1 MFDCTDITAAISGWE
16 TDPRLQIRHVRCVNG
31 TDVRGNILLIGV
43 VHDHPASFYRVDAI
57 LKALE
62 PDVLALELPPLAL
75 PLFRLYSRD
84 VYVPPRLGGEMSLA
98 LQTAD
103 SVRAVGIDAPNRIY
117 LRRLLEDSANRNL
130 PTELLVPV
138 VRDLLSSAAHTLACR
153 LGALIGTVTPLR
165 PRVYS
170 HHEYSCTL
178 LDVPDVQAEHEMTHL
193 TKQQSFLRAVEIP
206 RWRRFVD
213 DKRNESMAIV
223 LNDLRMTGDVIAV
236 VGMEHLDSLQKR
248 LEAPT

>member
-1 MFDCTDITAAISGWE
+1 MFDCTDVTAATSGSKM
-16 TDPRLQIRHVRCVNG
+16 DPRLQTRHVRCLNRTDGLG
-31 TDVRGNILLIGV
+31 TILLLGV
-43 VHDHPASFYRVDAI
+43 VHDHPASIHRVDAI

-62 PDVLALELPPLAL
+62 PDVLAIELPPLAL
-75 PLFRLYSRD
+75 PLFRMYSRD

-103 SVRAVGIDAPNRIY
+103 SVRGVGIDAPNRIY
-117 LRRLLEDSANRNL
+117 LRRLFMELADQSL

-138 VRDLLSSAAHTLACR
+138 ARNLLSSAAHALACR

-213 DKRNESMAIV
+213 DKRDESMATV
-223 LNDLRMTGDVIAV
+223 LQDLRLTGDVIAV